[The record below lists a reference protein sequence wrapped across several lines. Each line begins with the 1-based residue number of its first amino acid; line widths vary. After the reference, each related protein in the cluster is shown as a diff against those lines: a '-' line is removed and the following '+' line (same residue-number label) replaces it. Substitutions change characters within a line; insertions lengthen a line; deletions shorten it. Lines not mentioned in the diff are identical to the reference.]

1 MPKDLEIHRFK
12 TLVLVKP
19 DGVERGLIG
28 EILRRFENRGIKII
42 GMKMLQPSKK
52 LAEAHY
58 SDVSAR
64 HGKVIAGGLIK
75 YLSEGPVVAVALEG
89 VEVIKVVRAMC
100 GTTYPNESLPGT
112 IRGDYCHISKD
123 YANSN
128 LLTVRNIVHAS
139 ADEADA
145 KRELKLWF
153 TPAELVKYSR
163 VDEIHI
169 W

>member
-1 MPKDLEIHRFK
+1 MKDTTIHRYK
-12 TLVLVKP
+12 TLILVKP

-28 EILRRFENRGIKII
+28 TIITRFENRGIKII
-42 GMKMLQPSKK
+42 GMKMLQPSRK
-52 LAEAHY
+52 LAEQHY
-58 SDVSAR
+58 HDVLIR
-64 HGKVIAGGLIK
+64 HGKTVAEGLVK

-100 GTTYPNESLPGT
+100 GTTYPNESAPGT

-123 YANSN
+123 YANGN
-128 LLTVRNIVHAS
+128 IITVRNIIHAS
-139 ADEADA
+139 ADENDA

-153 TPAELVKYSR
+153 TPSELVNYKR